1 MLRVSFVSPCAA
13 ASVTTLSIHLHLNSG
28 HKRELLLFIMHET
41 LTHGGAIFWIAAS
54 VLEYAHSHICYSTAH
69 LYVISCMQ
77 SLADI
82 Q

>member
-1 MLRVSFVSPCAA
+1 MLSVSFVSPCVA
-13 ASVTTLSIHLHLNSG
+13 ASVTTLSIHLHLISG
-28 HKRELLLFIMHET
+28 HKEELLLFIMHET
-41 LTHGGAIFWIAAS
+41 LTHSGAIFWIAAS